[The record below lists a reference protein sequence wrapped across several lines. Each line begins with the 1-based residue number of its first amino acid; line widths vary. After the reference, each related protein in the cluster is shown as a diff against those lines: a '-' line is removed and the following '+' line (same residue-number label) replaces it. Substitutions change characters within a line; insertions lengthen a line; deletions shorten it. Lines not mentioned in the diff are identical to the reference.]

1 MAALDLEE
9 QEQISE
15 IKAWWARYGTLIT
28 AAAVA
33 AAVAAVGWQGWSRY
47 QTSQAGQASVLFS
60 AVQKASTDKDVK
72 KLAATAG
79 ELIEKYPRTTQA
91 SLAVLIA
98 AKAQVDAGD
107 LKSAKTQLAWAV
119 EKAPEAELREIARL
133 RLVAILLDEKAYD
146 DALKQ
151 LSNEPPPAFVA
162 RHNDLKGDVLLAQN
176 KPAEAKAAYQAAIA
190 AIDKVGSGNPM
201 APSRLK
207 QVVQLK
213 LETIGGA
220 Q

>member
-47 QTSQAGQASVLFS
+47 QANQTAQASVLFS
-60 AVQKASTDKDVK
+60 AAQKASADKDVK
-72 KLAATAG
+72 KLSATTG
-79 ELIEKYPRTTQA
+79 ELIEKFPRTSQA
-91 SLAVLIA
+91 SLAVLIS
-98 AKAQVDAGD
+98 AKAHVDGGD
-107 LKSAKTQLAWAV
+107 LKTAKTQLAWAAD
-119 EKAPEAELREIARL
+119 KAADAELREIARL

-146 DALKQ
+146 EALKQ
-151 LSNEPPPAFVA
+151 LATEPPPAFAA
-162 RHNDLKGDVLLAQN
+162 RHSDAKGDVLLAQN

-190 AIDKVGSGNPM
+190 AIDKAGSANPL
-201 APSRLK
+201 APNRLK

-213 LETIGGA
+213 LESIGGA